1 LDNSESSSS
10 LYEIILDV
18 STHLGFSVIPLTG
31 KRPPKGFNYS
41 KYQSQKPTSADLT
54 TWFAADEFTA
64 YGVVCGAVSNGLF
77 VLDFDSD
84 TAYQDFIL
92 KFPQIAE
99 SYTVKTRRGFHIYLS
114 TDTALRTRKIPG
126 GDLLAQGSLVV
137 GAGSCVNDFCY
148 SIAINAPILNLMPD
162 SLQNLLLWATSS
174 TEQPVIKPTSTNSSQ
189 THVLSRLASLYQTQA
204 SIVGRNNALYK
215 TALSAAQAGINQTE
229 TIGSLALL
237 HVAAPAIG
245 LHPHESAPERMQE
258 AIATIASA
266 YKGPHILT
274 RRKTGS
280 VGVPNAL
287 REYLLKAHQSTISAR
302 LLDIFSLAGWTAGRV
317 FSTKE
322 AVEIASQHGLSRSSV
337 LAVLS
342 GRLSTINE
350 QRMIEHSEKT
360 HSHSHSTDKPPAGEG
375 DDRRFNSRG
384 RKTNFYCVPDLALL
398 CQICEI
404 ASDQQGSTDPLNAQD
419 VTSEKAYRMA
429 MHRELVRRT
438 SPELSYGWHAARLNV
453 SARTVRRY
461 NSALGVIVTPIFGYR
476 PLTWATIKHDD
487 LWGSIK
493 PNTSGRDITPGR
505 WIQTSEGQ
513 RYPAIKG
520 IAYTLLKAKNI
531 LIMCKQISSK
541 FQLPV
546 VDRPIIIYPC
556 IWRHLDGTAPDWGG
570 GEYEYPVGRVL
581 MPGLSTVERH
591 DERINQGPDEAL
603 IQFVNT
609 YMARPQDL
617 TVLKGVG
624 QWYEKILNQ
633 AGITRYEHLAQA
645 DAERIKGLSG
655 MGQYITLPQV
665 SFWIDQARVISKKL
679 VSVEALQGWLYK
691 DWYDYHMERRRIENV
706 TDTLRLRL
714 VCEFRE
720 KGWLKYHGSLPAWF
734 VELINT

>member
-1 LDNSESSSS
+1 LDNSESFSS

-41 KYQSQKPTSADLT
+41 KYQSQKPTTTDLT
-54 TWFAADEFTA
+54 TWFAADEFTS

-77 VLDFDSD
+77 ILDFDSD
-84 TAYQDFIL
+84 TAYQSFIF

-99 SYTVKTRRGFHIYLS
+99 SYTVKTRRGFHIYLR
-114 TDTALRTRKIPG
+114 TTTTLHTRKIPG

-137 GAGSCVNDFCY
+137 GAGSYINDFCY
-148 SIAINAPILNLMPD
+148 SVAINAPILTLASKILQ
-162 SLQNLLLWATSS
+162 SLLSWASSS
-174 TEQPVIKPTSTNSSQ
+174 TKQTSVIDVTPRGDSSG
-189 THVLSRLASLYQTQA
+189 SGIKRLVSLYHTHA
-204 SIVGRNNALYK
+204 PIMGRNNALYK
-215 TALSAAQAGINQTE
+215 AAVSAAQAGINQSE
-229 TIGSLALL
+229 TVGTLALL
-237 HVAAPAIG
+237 HVTAPAVSV
-245 LHPHESAPERMQE
+245 HPHESAPERMQE

-266 YKGPHILT
+266 YKGPQSLP
-274 RRKTGS
+274 RPKTDS

-322 AVEIASQHGLSRSSV
+322 AVELASQHGLSRSSV

-342 GRLSTINE
+342 GKQSTING
-350 QRMIEHSEKT
+350 QRMIEQR
-360 HSHSHSTDKPPAGEG
+360 HSHSHNTNKPLVGEV
-375 DDRRFNSRG
+375 DNKRFNSRG
-384 RKTNFYCVPDLALL
+384 RKTNLYHVPCLVHL

-404 ASDQQGSTDPLNAQD
+404 PNDQRGSTDPLNVPD
-419 VTSEKAYRMA
+419 VRSENAYRMA

-438 SPELSYGWHAARLNV
+438 SPELSYRWHATRLNV

-476 PLTWATIKHDD
+476 PLTWATIDQED

-520 IAYTLLKAKNI
+520 IAYTRLKAKNI
-531 LIMCKQISSK
+531 LIMCKQMPSK

-546 VDRPIIIYPC
+546 ADRPIVIYPC
-556 IWRHLDGTAPDWGG
+556 LWRHLNGAAPDWGG
-570 GEYEYPVGRVL
+570 GEYDYPVERAL
-581 MPGLSTVERH
+581 MSGLSAIDMPDEGVNQSH
-591 DERINQGPDEAL
+591 DETL
-603 IQFVNT
+603 IYFINT
-609 YMARPQDL
+609 YVSRPQDL

-624 QWYEKILNQ
+624 QWYEKILNK
-633 AGITRYEHLAQA
+633 AGISRYEHLAQV
-645 DAERIKGLSG
+645 DPDRITRLFG
-655 MGQYITLPQV
+655 MGQYITSPQV
-665 SFWIDQARVISKKL
+665 SFWIDQARVLSKRL

-691 DWYDYHMERRRIENV
+691 DWYDYHMERGRIENV
-706 TDTLRLRL
+706 TDALRLRL
-714 VCEFRE
+714 ACEFRE

-734 VELINT
+734 IELINT